1 MSHNKSLYVLVSHMD
16 LYQVIDKIVSS
27 PQLHAKWLNS
37 LSMMENCGARKIS
50 ASEHAQNVD
59 LIVLKHAAE
68 EARHAYYLKSQIRKM
83 KVDGCETYSSDSLLA
98 PIQSYQ
104 YLHQLDVAI
113 SRYLKSNFKYEGHQL
128 KFASYL
134 LVTYA
139 IEVRADELYPVYERV
154 LKEQK
159 STVSVRMIIA
169 EEKGHLEEMISQM
182 KGFFDEWEQHGEFA
196 INIEKELFKTWISA
210 LQKEVA

>member
-1 MSHNKSLYVLVSHMD
+1 MD
-16 LYQVIDKIVSS
+16 LKAVIDKIVSS
-27 PQLHAKWLNS
+27 PTLHAKWLNS

-50 ASEHAQNVD
+50 ASEHSQEVD

-83 KVDGCETYSSDSLLA
+83 NVEGYKTYSPDSLLA

-104 YLHQLDVAI
+104 YLHQLDIAI
-113 SRYLKSNFKYEGHQL
+113 SRYLKSNFQYQGHEL

-139 IEVRADELYPVYERV
+139 IEVRADDLYPIYEEV
-154 LKEQK
+154 LKTQK

-182 KGFFDEWEQHGEFA
+182 NDFFDDWKEHGEYA
-196 INIEKELFKTWISA
+196 VNIEKKLFQSWIAA